1 MRLFLFVVLSCSV
14 ATLAYGQRGG
24 HGGGGGARGG
34 GASHASGG
42 ISRGGVSGGGFRAS
56 SGYRGGSSYRGGYGY
71 RGGYRG
77 SYGRHF
83 YGPRYYGWPY
93 LYSYGYYDPSFWGD
107 GYYDNSNDY
116 AYSGAPYGY
125 SYNSDWSPAPN
136 YAYAPQQPPAPPVIL
151 QGTPPPQPNA
161 SRAIGDTPS
170 FLIAFND
177 HNIKLVAAY
186 WTEKNSLKYV
196 TMEHEIK
203 TVPLA
208 DVDRDLSTRLN
219 QERGVQFALPAIK
232 G

>member
-1 MRLFLFVVLSCSV
+1 MRLALFVFLSCSV

-34 GASHASGG
+34 GGVSHASGG
-42 ISRGGVSGGGFRAS
+42 VSRGVSGGGLRA
-56 SGYRGGSSYRGGYGY
+56 GSAYRGGYGY

-77 SYGRHF
+77 NYGYRF

-93 LYSYGYYDPSFWGD
+93 LYGGYGYGYYDPSFWGD
-107 GYYDNSNDY
+107 DYYDNSNGYGY
-116 AYSGAPYGY
+116 AGAPYGY
-125 SYNSDWSPAPN
+125 TNNSDWYPAPN
-136 YAYAPQQPPAPPVIL
+136 YAYAPQQPP
-151 QGTPPPQPNA
+151 PPPMVIAAAPQPPQNV
-161 SRAIGDTPS
+161 SRAAGDTPS

-186 WTEKNSLKYV
+186 WTEKSSLKYV

-208 DVDRDLSTRLN
+208 DVDRDLSRRLN
-219 QERGVQFALPAIK
+219 QERGVQFALPASK